1 MTRASRII
9 ISSLALGL
17 ISALVP
23 GFALAQGS
31 AGERSASPSGT
42 YSCLHS
48 VSGSTLV
55 VDCYGGGGSPL
66 YGAFEQARDFPH
78 VWLGTIGDGRGN
90 SYSGSVDRFDDGWYG
105 SAGPVTILVSAK

>member
-1 MTRASRII
+1 MTRNPRII

-17 ISALVP
+17 ISAVVP
-23 GFALAQGS
+23 GLALAQGS

-42 YSCLHS
+42 YSCLHL

-66 YGAFEQARDFPH
+66 YGAFTFLR
-78 VWLGTIGDGRGN
+78 
-90 SYSGSVDRFDDGWYG
+90 
-105 SAGPVTILVSAK
+105 PVMR